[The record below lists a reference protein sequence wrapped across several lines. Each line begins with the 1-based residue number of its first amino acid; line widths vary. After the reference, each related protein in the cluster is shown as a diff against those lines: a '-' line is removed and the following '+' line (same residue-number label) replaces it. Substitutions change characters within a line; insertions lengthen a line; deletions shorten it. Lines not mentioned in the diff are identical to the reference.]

1 MGNILWQIYRIRLTC
16 NTEFGRVTPNAASR
30 GEKEQAVDQPVRE
43 TSADD
48 EVEAARVAADLNYNR
63 NKASDLDRQ
72 ADRTARDEAMLR
84 HLLREVS

>member
-1 MGNILWQIYRIRLTC
+1 LTYLIT
-16 NTEFGRVTPNAASR
+16 NVTITPNAASR

-48 EVEAARVAADLNYNR
+48 EAEAARVAADLNYNR
-63 NKASDLDRQ
+63 NKATDFERE
-72 ADRTARDEAMLR
+72 ADRTARNEAMLR

>member
-1 MGNILWQIYRIRLTC
+1 M
-16 NTEFGRVTPNAASR
+16 
-30 GEKEQAVDQPVRE
+30 DQPVRDR

-63 NKASDLDRQ
+63 AKATDFERE
-72 ADRTARDEAMLR
+72 ADRSARDEAMMR